1 MLPMIGRAGGDT
13 AVAPYGLGGEAPAD
27 AYEFAMPRVV
37 EGAYP
42 LAGCYRTKDQEPCD
56 HKSVCLPP

>member
-1 MLPMIGRAGGDT
+1 MIGRAAGDT

-27 AYEFAMPRVV
+27 AYEFATPRAV
-37 EGAYP
+37 EDAYP
-42 LAGCYRTKDQEPCD
+42 LAERYQTKDQTPYD